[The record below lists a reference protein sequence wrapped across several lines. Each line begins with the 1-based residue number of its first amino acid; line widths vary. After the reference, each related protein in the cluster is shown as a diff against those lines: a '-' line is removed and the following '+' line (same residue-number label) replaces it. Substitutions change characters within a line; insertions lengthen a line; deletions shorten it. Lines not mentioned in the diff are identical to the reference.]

1 MQLCSKFNF
10 KDTSFDIFDRRSEQ
24 LSEQPREF
32 LFQIK
37 GNILKTL
44 SCSDFYYQ
52 FFVICFSLSLGDI
65 RWFSKQN

>member
-1 MQLCSKFNF
+1 MQLCLKFNF

-24 LSEQPREF
+24 LSEF
-32 LFQIK
+32 LFQFK

-52 FFVICFSLSLGDI
+52 FFVICYSLSLGDI
-65 RWFSKQN
+65 RWKQN